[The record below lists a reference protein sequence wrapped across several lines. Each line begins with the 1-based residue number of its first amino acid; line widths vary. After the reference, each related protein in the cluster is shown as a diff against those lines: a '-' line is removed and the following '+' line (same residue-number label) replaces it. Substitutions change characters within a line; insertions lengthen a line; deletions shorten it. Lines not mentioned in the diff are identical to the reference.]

1 MKSYYEITEALNTH
15 LSNNQITKTVTI
27 GDITDVDLNKRS
39 IFPLA
44 HIIVNSGQITTQVVT
59 LDISIL
65 FMDVVDYSQDETKAE
80 QQPFYGNNNLQD
92 VHNTQLAA
100 ANLLGQSFLRGDLFG
115 NTFQV
120 ADVVTLEPFQDRFE
134 NTLAGWSLN
143 LSVQIANDDI
153 SIC

>member
-1 MKSYYEITEALNTH
+1 MKTYYDITQAIYNH
-15 LSNNQITKTVTI
+15 LTANQITKTVTI
-27 GDITDVDLNKRS
+27 GDISEVDLNKRT

-44 HIIVNSGQITTQVVT
+44 HMIVNAGNITPQVIS
-59 LDISIL
+59 LQFSIL
-65 FMDVVDYSQDETKAE
+65 FMDLVDYSDDETKEE

-100 ANLLGQSFLRGDLFG
+100 ANLLGQSMMRGELWDAYIQ
-115 NTFQV
+115 TDSV
-120 ADVVTLEPFQDRFE
+120 DVEPFQDRFE

-143 LSVQIANDDI
+143 VSVNVRNTDI